1 MGNRINRLPTV
12 PHRECRRSRGVTRR
26 ADRTPIQ
33 SSWGN
38 LSRLSRPEYNVDYT
52 SIIFLCLASRLDGGP
67 VMARNNPRY
76 LVDESGRKIS
86 VILAI
91 NEYRQLMEYLQDLAI
106 IAERKDEPTESI
118 REFKK
123 DSNHDI
129 RRFAPN
135 VIART

>member
-1 MGNRINRLPTV
+1 
-12 PHRECRRSRGVTRR
+12 
-26 ADRTPIQ
+26 
-33 SSWGN
+33 
-38 LSRLSRPEYNVDYT
+38 
-52 SIIFLCLASRLDGGP
+52 
-67 VMARNNPRY
+67 MARNNPRY

-91 NEYRQLMEYLQDLAI
+91 NEYRQLMEDLQDLAI

-129 RRFAPN
+129 RRKAPN
-135 VIART
+135 VISRT